1 MSETVPLPQPF
12 EQKSDEPK
20 PESEPIHSY
29 LNERRLSTF
38 HRRMTMILDVIH
50 RRGYSILIN
59 IILKKDRLTLDEIFY
74 FKEKL
79 VKLNEDLKYEIIIAK
94 SNAETYILHN
104 TDEEYWN
111 SMINKVCDIGD
122 TIEREINE
130 LRDAVP
136 VQEVAVPVQEVAVPV
151 QEVAVPVQ
159 EGDEQ

>member
-20 PESEPIHSY
+20 PEPIHSY
-29 LNERRLSTF
+29 LNERRLDTF
-38 HRRMTMILDVIH
+38 RRRMTMIHDVIH

-111 SMINKVCDIGD
+111 SMINKVYDIGD

-130 LRDAVP
+130 RLKLR
-136 VQEVAVPVQEVAVPV
+136 EV
-151 QEVAVPVQ
+151 VPVQ

>member
-1 MSETVPLPQPF
+1 
-12 EQKSDEPK
+12 
-20 PESEPIHSY
+20 
-29 LNERRLSTF
+29 
-38 HRRMTMILDVIH
+38 MTMILDVIH

-94 SNAETYILHN
+94 SNAKTFIVNN

-111 SMINKVCDIGD
+111 SMINKVYDIGD

-130 LRDAVP
+130 RLKLRDAVP
-136 VQEVAVPVQEVAVPV
+136 VQED
-151 QEVAVPVQ
+151 AVPVQ

>member
-1 MSETVPLPQPF
+1 MDRMGCVLSPRMSATIPLPQPF
-12 EQKSDEPK
+12 EQKSEEPK
-20 PESEPIHSY
+20 SEPIHSC
-29 LNERRLSTF
+29 LNERRLAAF
-38 HRRMTMILDVIH
+38 HRRMTMIHDVIQ

-104 TDEEYWN
+104 TDEEHWN
-111 SMINKVCDIGD
+111 SMINKVYDIGD

-130 LRDAVP
+130 RLKLRDAVP
-136 VQEVAVPVQEVAVPV
+136 VQEESVPVQE
-151 QEVAVPVQ
+151 
-159 EGDEQ
+159 D